1 LANIVRHYKINLSNS
16 RYFNIKEVNFKE
28 FYMKRVLCIV
38 LSTALIMCG
47 CTEKSFSK
55 DIFAMNTFMTLK
67 AYGDNAENAVN
78 LSEAKIKEL
87 EKAFSVTNSES
98 DIYKINHADGK
109 AVEVSADTYSIINS
123 SVGMCQKTD
132 GCLDITIYPVLKEWG
147 FTTSEYKVPDKQ
159 TIDKLL
165 EKVDY
170 TKIKAEN
177 NLISIP
183 DGMEIDL
190 GSVAKGYA
198 SQCVYDIMQENE
210 VESAVINLGG
220 NVQTIGTRPDG
231 SAWNVGIL
239 NPLNHNLICSLSV
252 KDEAVIT
259 SGNYERYFTDENG
272 KNYWHIIDTAD
283 GYPADNGFVSVTII
297 GKDAFLCDALSTA
310 LFVMGEDKAYEYYRE
325 NEGFEA
331 VFITDNYEIF
341 VTEGISERIEVDE
354 NYTYSVIHKQRW

>member
-1 LANIVRHYKINLSNS
+1 
-16 RYFNIKEVNFKE
+16 
-28 FYMKRVLCIV
+28 MKRILFVIAAA
-38 LSTALIMCG
+38 ALLMCG

-78 LSEAKIKEL
+78 LSVQKIEEL
-87 EKAFSVTNSES
+87 EKAFSVTDIES
-98 DIYKINHADGK
+98 DISRINNAHGK

-123 SVGMCQKTD
+123 SIDICEKTH

-147 FTTSEYKVPDKQ
+147 FTTSEYKVPDDE

-170 TKIKAEN
+170 TKINAEN

-190 GSVAKGYA
+190 GSVAKGYV
-198 SQCVYDIMQENE
+198 SQCIYDIMQENE

-231 SAWNVGIL
+231 SAWNVGIK
-239 NPLNHNLICSLSV
+239 NPCKNDFICMLSV
-252 KDEAVIT
+252 TDEAVIT

-310 LFVMGEDKAYEYYRE
+310 LFVMGKDKAYEYYRE

-331 VFITDNYEIF
+331 VFITDDYEIF

-354 NYTYSVIHKQRW
+354 NYTYSLIRK